1 MRKVII
7 FILLMQSCL
16 AIYAQSGTDFGR
28 AGLIIDRRSKMEKT
42 LKAQNARYTV
52 LDFEYYMLAEKLE
65 RNTDFLR
72 EFDNYLNNFHDAIS
86 TVAEAYGIYYE
97 LNQTKMHM
105 KEFLEVLGDCPEN
118 TLAVALSGSDSKNK
132 IYTRLYTC
140 AASIGADIITV
151 MRDHAKM
158 TEFEKM
164 QIFGKIR
171 PKLREFNK
179 LLKRLTITVKYTS
192 FAEVLHLV
200 KFRYAHYD
208 KDRRAKIINKCR
220 DRWETSALNGSG
232 LHR

>member
-1 MRKVII
+1 MKKIFL
-7 FILLMQSCL
+7 FILLIQCCM
-16 AIYAQSGTDFGR
+16 AIKAQSGTDPFR

-42 LKAQNARYTV
+42 LKAQNARYSA

-118 TLAVALSGSDSKNK
+118 TLAVALSGSKNK
-132 IYTRLYTC
+132 VYTRLYMC
-140 AASIGADIITV
+140 ASDIGADIITIV
-151 MRDHAKM
+151 RDHAKM
-158 TEFEKM
+158 TEKDKM

-208 KDRRAKIINKCR
+208 MDRRAKIIAECR
-220 DRWETSALNGSG
+220 DRWETCALNGSG

>member
-1 MRKVII
+1 MKKII
-7 FILLMQSCL
+7 VFILLIQCCM
-16 AIYAQSGTDFGR
+16 AIKAQSGTDPFR
-28 AGLIIDRRSKMEKT
+28 AGLIVDRRSQMEKT
-42 LKAQNARYTV
+42 LKAQNGRYSA
-52 LDFEYYMLAEKLE
+52 LDFEYFELAEKLE
-65 RNTDFLR
+65 RNTQFLQ

-105 KEFLEVLGDCPEN
+105 KEFWEVLSDCPEN
-118 TLAVALSGSDSKNK
+118 TLAVALSNSKSK
-132 IYTRLYTC
+132 VYTRLYTC
-140 AASIGADIITV
+140 AADIGADIITI

-158 TEFEKM
+158 TEKDKM

-179 LLKRLTITVKYTS
+179 LLKQLTITVKYTT
-192 FAEVLHLV
+192 FGEVLHLV

-208 KDRRAKIINKCR
+208 MDRRAEIIAECK
-220 DRWETSALNGSG
+220 DRWETCALNGSG